1 MEEQG
6 NSIRYREVSTRR
18 IRPTLPDIDVPLL
31 IELHDNWQS
40 SYAEDG
46 VVVVH
51 YDGVVHYTLCD
62 KRSHHIFYAAL
73 ALNKLSLR
81 CTLSNNEPVELV
93 EANHNRLRL
102 NNMTSTPQA
111 IQLVEKVKQVLEKRG
126 FRFQ

>member
-81 CTLSNNEPVELV
+81 VHIVQQRAGRVGRSPTTTAYV
-93 EANHNRLRL
+93 
-102 NNMTSTPQA
+102 
-111 IQLVEKVKQVLEKRG
+111 
-126 FRFQ
+126 